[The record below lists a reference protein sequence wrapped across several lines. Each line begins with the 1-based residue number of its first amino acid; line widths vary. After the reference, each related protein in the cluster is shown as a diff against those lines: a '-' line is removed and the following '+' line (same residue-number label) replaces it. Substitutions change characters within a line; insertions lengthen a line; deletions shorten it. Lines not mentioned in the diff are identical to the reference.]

1 MNREWER
8 DPLALKKEKNVH
20 RMLIFLHPFDIIP
33 GSSISSL
40 ILEGNE
46 TN

>member
-1 MNREWER
+1 MNREWKR
-8 DPLALKKEKNVH
+8 DPLALKEKNVN

-40 ILEGNE
+40 TLEGNE